1 MPGQGHRK
9 QVRSQAALADH
20 AHTPPATAQPT
31 HSQVVSCPLL
41 STASVVVH
49 VYHPEQKAS
58 PESRASRSESAGGGP
73 MSVAFPHTRPT
84 VPAATHM
91 DRMGATLSREAIR
104 MPVSQMRAV
113 SSRAHVGSPL
123 AFPWPN
129 TCREG
134 QPGHRGQ
141 CPVSW

>member
-1 MPGQGHRK
+1 
-9 QVRSQAALADH
+9 
-20 AHTPPATAQPT
+20 
-31 HSQVVSCPLL
+31 
-41 STASVVVH
+41 
-49 VYHPEQKAS
+49 
-58 PESRASRSESAGGGP
+58 

-84 VPAATHM
+84 VPTATHM

-129 TCREG
+129 TCGEG
-134 QPGHRGQ
+134 QPGHSREGQ